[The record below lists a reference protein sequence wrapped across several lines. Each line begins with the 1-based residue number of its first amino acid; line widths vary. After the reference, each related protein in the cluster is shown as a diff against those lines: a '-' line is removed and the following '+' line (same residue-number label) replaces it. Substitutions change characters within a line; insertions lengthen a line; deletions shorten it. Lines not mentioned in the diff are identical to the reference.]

1 MADALS
7 DLLAARDRLLK
18 QRGNPHH
25 SVSSAGGHSVTYKG
39 DADIERALND
49 IERRIAAAQGRRVG
63 VIYFK
68 TSKGA

>member
-1 MADALS
+1 MAEVLA

-63 VIYFK
+63 VVYLQ
-68 TSKGA
+68 TSKGV